1 MIGAALFFSLMSLL
15 VKAAGQTIPSMELVL
30 ARGVVSLVLSYW
42 LVLRA
47 GVSPWGNRKGLLT
60 LRGILGFCAL
70 SAFYFS
76 LTRLPIA
83 EATVLQYLS
92 PLFTVFL
99 AALFIGERLTRAV
112 LLPTMICLIGVILVA
127 RPAFIFGGMA
137 GELDPVAVAVAL
149 FGAIMAAAAYV
160 TVRQASRTEHPL
172 VIVFYFPLISTPAAI
187 PFVISDFVWPHGWE
201 WMLLL
206 GVGVTTQIAQVYLT
220 RGLALEP
227 AGRAMTI
234 SYVQIL
240 FAAAWGALFFA
251 EIPGLLS
258 LAGSALVIG
267 GTLYIALRG
276 RISVG
281 VGSRRYDGRTD
292 ITGGRA
298 S

>member
-1 MIGAALFFSLMSLL
+1 MIAAALFFSVMSLL
-15 VKAAGQTIPSMELVL
+15 VKAAGQTIPSMEIVL

-42 LVLRA
+42 LVLGA

-60 LRGILGFCAL
+60 LRGMLGFCAL

-92 PLFTVFL
+92 PLFTAFL

-112 LLPTMICLIGVILVA
+112 LIPTAVCLVGVALVA
-127 RPAFIFGGMA
+127 RPAFIFGGIA
-137 GELDPVAVAVAL
+137 VELDPVAVGVAL
-149 FGAIMAAAAYV
+149 FGAMMAAAAYV
-160 TVRQASRTEHPL
+160 TVREASRTEHPL
-172 VIVFYFPLISTPAAI
+172 VIVFYFPLISTPATI
-187 PFVISDFVWPHGWE
+187 PFVIKDFVWPRGWE
-201 WMLLL
+201 WVLLL

-234 SYVQIL
+234 IYVQIL
-240 FAAAWGALFFA
+240 FAAAWGALFFG

-258 LAGSALVIG
+258 LAGSALIIA
-267 GTLYIALRG
+267 GTIYVALRS
-276 RISVG
+276 RISV
-281 VGSRRYDGRTD
+281 VR
-292 ITGGRA
+292 
-298 S
+298 